1 VARLVEGVDKEQRD
15 SPVHWVKIYL
25 TWRKDRYPNLCTVS
39 HLARCFSSEARRAPL
54 PQRWIPQEFLRRTDE
69 NRSRARLL
77 DETRVSFLTVMRIL
91 TIEPQATSRSSSWS
105 NRFLIAALVGILFLT
120 LFPFRFDFQS
130 RLPGGTSP
138 FFLGNGAK
146 TAGLADAFLNVLL
159 FIPLGFGLAEKLRER
174 KIPRAACFFIVY
186 AAGAFLSY
194 AIEITQIYIPMRDSG
209 WEDVFTNSTGSILGF
224 LVYELLG
231 ALIIDS
237 LSKLEIALRARL
249 TLQRSAAL
257 LAVYFL
263 FWFTVSA
270 VFQKQ
275 TRLSNWE
282 PDGLLVVGNEATGQS
297 PWQGRVQRLQIADQA
312 APDAA
317 AIALTSG
324 HAAQQPPFAWR
335 ADYDFSSPT
344 PFQDSKEFLPSLSWA
359 PAAALSQNSNGVTL
373 DGKSWL
379 TSQAAVADLVDDIRK
394 TNQFSLHIIC
404 AAAQPHTGN
413 GHIVSISRSPWFS
426 DLTLRQEESSLVFWF
441 RSPLSIKRAILAW
454 YVPNVFTDAQ
464 ERDILYSYDGADLS
478 LYING
483 KKSKRPYRLGPGTSL
498 ARLLHQVR
506 PAELDGY
513 NDIYYALVFFPVG
526 IILGLAKSRIRPSNV
541 TILLATAFG
550 LLVPVC
556 LLEFILVQVS
566 GRPVFPSNV
575 LLSFLLLI
583 AGFLWIRSDSVQTA
597 VKRAG

>member
-1 VARLVEGVDKEQRD
+1 M
-15 SPVHWVKIYL
+15 
-25 TWRKDRYPNLCTVS
+25 
-39 HLARCFSSEARRAPL
+39 
-54 PQRWIPQEFLRRTDE
+54 RTQT
-69 NRSRARLL
+69 A
-77 DETRVSFLTVMRIL
+77 
-91 TIEPQATSRSSSWS
+91 EPQATARSSSWS

-130 RLPGGTSP
+130 KLPGGTSP

-146 TAGLADAFLNVLL
+146 AGGFADAFLNVLL
-159 FIPLGFGLAEKLRER
+159 FIPLGFGLTEKLRER

-209 WEDVFTNSTGSILGF
+209 WEDVFTNSTGSIVGF

-231 ALIIDS
+231 ALVIDS
-237 LSKLEIALRARL
+237 LSKLEMAFRARL
-249 TLQRSAAL
+249 TLQRTAAL

-263 FWFTVSA
+263 LWFTVSGI
-270 VFQKQ
+270 FQRQ

-282 PDGLLVVGNEATGQS
+282 PGGLLVVGNEATGQS
-297 PWQGRVQRLQIADQA
+297 PWQGRVQRLQFADQTS
-312 APDAA
+312 PDAA
-317 AIALTSG
+317 AIDLTSG
-324 HAAQQPPFAWR
+324 HSAQEPTFAWR

-344 PFQDSKEFLPSLSWA
+344 PFQDSKQFLPSLSWI
-359 PAAALSQNSNGVTL
+359 PAAPLSQNSNGVTL

-379 TSQAAVADLVDDIRK
+379 TSRVAVADLVDGIRK
-394 TNQFSLHIIC
+394 TNQFSLHIVC
-404 AAAQPHTGN
+404 APAQPHTGN
-413 GHIVSISRSPWFS
+413 GHIISISRSPWFS

-464 ERDILYSYDGADLS
+464 ERDILFSYNGADLS
-478 LYING
+478 LYIDG
-483 KKSKRPYRLGPGTSL
+483 RKIKRPYRLGPGTAL
-498 ARLLHQVR
+498 ARLVHQVR
-506 PAELDGY
+506 PAELEGY

-526 IILGLAKSRIRPSNV
+526 IIFGLAKSRIRPSNV
-541 TILLATAFG
+541 TILLAIAFG
-550 LLVPVC
+550 LVVPVF

-566 GRPVFPSNV
+566 GRPVSLSNL

-583 AGFLWIRSDSVQTA
+583 AGFLWIRSDSAQPA
-597 VKRAG
+597 AERAG

>member
-1 VARLVEGVDKEQRD
+1 
-15 SPVHWVKIYL
+15 
-25 TWRKDRYPNLCTVS
+25 
-39 HLARCFSSEARRAPL
+39 
-54 PQRWIPQEFLRRTDE
+54 
-69 NRSRARLL
+69 
-77 DETRVSFLTVMRIL
+77 MRIQ
-91 TIEPQATSRSSSWS
+91 TIEPPGTSRSSSWS

-130 RLPGGTSP
+130 GLPGGTSP
-138 FFLGNGAK
+138 FFLGNGGK

-174 KIPRAACFFIVY
+174 KISRAACFFIVY

-209 WEDVFTNSTGSILGF
+209 WEDVFTNSTGSIVGF

-237 LSKLEIALRARL
+237 LSKLEMALRARL
-249 TLQRSAAL
+249 TLQRTAAL

-270 VFQKQ
+270 LFQKQ

-297 PWQGRVQRLQIADQA
+297 PWQGSVRKLEIADRSI
-312 APDAA
+312 PDAL
-317 AIALTSG
+317 AINLTSG
-324 HAAQQPPFAWR
+324 LAAQESEPTLAWR

-359 PAAALSQNSNGVTL
+359 PSVPSTSDSTRLVLN
-373 DGKSWL
+373 GKSWL
-379 TSQAAVADLVDDIRK
+379 TSHAAVADLVDGIRK
-394 TNQFSLHIIC
+394 TNQFSLHIVC

-413 GHIVSISRSPWFS
+413 GHIISISRSPWFS

-454 YVPNVFTDAQ
+454 YIPNVFTDAQ
-464 ERDILYSYDGADLS
+464 ERDILYSYNGANLS

-483 KKSKRPYRLGPGTSL
+483 KKNRRPYRLGPGTSL
-498 ARLLHQVR
+498 ARLVHQVR
-506 PAELDGY
+506 PAELEGY

-541 TILLATAFG
+541 TILLTIAFG
-550 LLVPVC
+550 LLVPVF
-556 LLEFILVQVS
+556 LLEFILAQVS
-566 GRPVFPSNV
+566 GRPVSSSNL

-583 AGFLWIRSDSVQTA
+583 AGFLWIRSDTVQTA
-597 VKRAG
+597 VERAD

>member
-1 VARLVEGVDKEQRD
+1 MRLQ
-15 SPVHWVKIYL
+15 
-25 TWRKDRYPNLCTVS
+25 
-39 HLARCFSSEARRAPL
+39 
-54 PQRWIPQEFLRRTDE
+54 
-69 NRSRARLL
+69 
-77 DETRVSFLTVMRIL
+77 
-91 TIEPQATSRSSSWS
+91 TIERQETSRSSSWS

-209 WEDVFTNSTGSILGF
+209 WEDVFTNSTGAIVGF

-237 LSKLEIALRARL
+237 LSKLEMALRARL
-249 TLQRSAAL
+249 TLQRTASL
-257 LAVYFL
+257 LAVCFL

-282 PDGLLVVGNEATGQS
+282 PDGLLLVGNEATGQS
-297 PWQGRVQRLQIADQA
+297 PWQGRIQKLQIADQ
-312 APDAA
+312 PVQDGT
-317 AIALTSG
+317 AIDLTSG
-324 HAAQQPPFAWR
+324 SASDEARFAWR
-335 ADYDFSSPT
+335 ADYDFSSPA
-344 PFQDSKEFLPSLSWA
+344 PLQESGQFLPSLSWV
-359 PAAALSQNSNGVTL
+359 PAAPLSQNSIGVTL

-379 TSQAAVADLVDDIRK
+379 TSRVAVAGLIDGIRK
-394 TNQFSLHIIC
+394 TNQFSLHIVC
-404 AAAQPHTGN
+404 AAAQPRTGN
-413 GHIVSISRSPWFS
+413 GHIISISRSPWFS
-426 DLTLRQEESSLVFWF
+426 NLTLRQEESSLVFWF

-454 YVPNVFTDAQ
+454 YVPNVFTDSQ

-478 LYING
+478 LYIDG
-483 KKSKRPYRLGPGTSL
+483 KKIRRPYRLGPGTSL
-498 ARLLHQVR
+498 ARLVHQVR
-506 PAELDGY
+506 PAELEGY

-526 IILGLAKSRIRPSNV
+526 IILGLAKFHLRPSNV
-541 TILLATAFG
+541 TILLAIAFG
-550 LLVPVC
+550 LLVPVF
-556 LLEFILVQVS
+556 LFEFILVQVS
-566 GRPVFPSNV
+566 GRPVSPSNL

-597 VKRAG
+597 VERAG

>member
-1 VARLVEGVDKEQRD
+1 
-15 SPVHWVKIYL
+15 
-25 TWRKDRYPNLCTVS
+25 
-39 HLARCFSSEARRAPL
+39 
-54 PQRWIPQEFLRRTDE
+54 
-69 NRSRARLL
+69 
-77 DETRVSFLTVMRIL
+77 MRIQ
-91 TIEPQATSRSSSWS
+91 TIEPQATPRSSSWS

-130 RLPGGTSP
+130 KLPGGTSP

-159 FIPLGFGLAEKLRER
+159 FIPLGFGLTEKLRER
-174 KIPRAACFFIVY
+174 RMPRTASFFMVF
-186 AAGAFLSY
+186 AAGAILSY
-194 AIEITQIYIPMRDSG
+194 GIEITQIYIPMRDSG
-209 WEDVFTNSTGSILGF
+209 WEDVFTNSIGSIVGF

-237 LSKLEIALRARL
+237 LSKLEMALRARL
-249 TLQRSAAL
+249 TLQRTAAL

-297 PWQGRVQRLQIADQA
+297 PWQGRVQRLQIADHA
-312 APDAA
+312 ISEAP
-317 AIALTSG
+317 AIDLTSG
-324 HAAQQPPFAWR
+324 RVAQETAFAWR
-335 ADYDFSSPT
+335 ADYDFSIPALLR
-344 PFQDSKEFLPSLSWA
+344 DSKQLPPSLSWT
-359 PAAALSQNSNGVTL
+359 PAAPLSPNSNELVL

-379 TSQAAVADLVDDIRK
+379 SSRAVVADLVDGIRK

-404 AAAQPHTGN
+404 AAAQPHSGN
-413 GHIVSISRSPWFS
+413 GHIISISRSPWFA

-454 YVPNVFTDAQ
+454 YVPNVFTDTQ
-464 ERDILYSYDGADLS
+464 KRDILYSYDGADLS

-483 KKSKRPYRLGPGTSL
+483 RKIRRPYRLGPGTAL
-498 ARLLHQVR
+498 ARLLLQVR
-506 PAELDGY
+506 PAELEGY

-526 IILGLAKSRIRPSNV
+526 IIFGLAGPRIRPSRV
-541 TILLATAFG
+541 AILLAIALDF
-550 LLVPVC
+550 LLPVF
-556 LLEFILVQVS
+556 LLEFILVRVS
-566 GRPVFPSNV
+566 GRPVSTWNLF
-575 LLSFLLLI
+575 LSFSLLI
-583 AGFLWIRSDSVQTA
+583 AGYLWIRSDSAQSA
-597 VKRAG
+597 AKFAG

>member
-1 VARLVEGVDKEQRD
+1 
-15 SPVHWVKIYL
+15 
-25 TWRKDRYPNLCTVS
+25 
-39 HLARCFSSEARRAPL
+39 
-54 PQRWIPQEFLRRTDE
+54 
-69 NRSRARLL
+69 
-77 DETRVSFLTVMRIL
+77 MRIQ
-91 TIEPQATSRSSSWS
+91 TIEPQATSRSTGWS

-174 KIPRAACFFIVY
+174 RIPRAACFFIVY
-186 AAGAFLSY
+186 AAGALLSY

-209 WEDVFTNSTGSILGF
+209 WEDVFTNSTGSIVGF

-237 LSKLEIALRARL
+237 LSKLELALRAWL
-249 TLQRSAAL
+249 TLQRTAAL
-257 LAVYFL
+257 VAAYFL
-263 FWFTVSA
+263 FWFTISA
-270 VFQKQ
+270 MFQKQ

-312 APDAA
+312 SSDAA
-317 AIALTSG
+317 AIDLTSG
-324 HAAQQPPFAWR
+324 HAAQGPPFTWR
-335 ADYDFSSPT
+335 ADYDFSSPM
-344 PFQDSKEFLPSLSWA
+344 PLQDSKQFLLSLSWT
-359 PAAALSQNSNGVTL
+359 PAAPLSQNSNGLAL

-379 TSQAAVADLVDDIRK
+379 TSRVAVADLIDRIRK
-394 TNQFSLHIIC
+394 TNQFSLHIVC

-413 GHIVSISRSPWFS
+413 GHIVSISRSTSFA
-426 DLTLRQEESSLVFWF
+426 DLTLRQEESTLVFWF

-454 YVPNVFTDAQ
+454 YVPNVFTDAK
-464 ERDILYSYDGADLS
+464 ERDIFYSYDGADLS

-483 KKSKRPYRLGPGTSL
+483 KKNRRPYRLGPGTSL
-498 ARLLHQVR
+498 ARLVHQVR
-506 PAELDGY
+506 PAELEGY

-541 TILLATAFG
+541 AILLTITCG
-550 LLVPVC
+550 LLVPVF

-566 GRPVFPSNV
+566 GRPVSSSNL

-597 VKRAG
+597 VESAG

>member
-1 VARLVEGVDKEQRD
+1 V
-15 SPVHWVKIYL
+15 
-25 TWRKDRYPNLCTVS
+25 
-39 HLARCFSSEARRAPL
+39 
-54 PQRWIPQEFLRRTDE
+54 
-69 NRSRARLL
+69 
-77 DETRVSFLTVMRIL
+77 RIQ
-91 TIEPQATSRSSSWS
+91 TIESQATSRSSSWS
-105 NRFLIAALVGILFLT
+105 NRFLIAALIGILFLT

-130 RLPGGTSP
+130 KLPGGTSP
-138 FFLGNGAK
+138 FFLGDGAK

-159 FIPLGFGLAEKLRER
+159 FIPLGFGLTEKLRER

-209 WEDVFTNSTGSILGF
+209 WEDVFTNSTGSIVGF

-237 LSKLEIALRARL
+237 LSKLEMALRARL
-249 TLQRSAAL
+249 TLQRTAAL

-297 PWQGRVQRLQIADQA
+297 PWQGRIGRLQIADQPV
-312 APDAA
+312 PDAA
-317 AIALTSG
+317 AIDLTSG
-324 HAAQQPPFAWR
+324 GASQEVQFAWR
-335 ADYDFSSPT
+335 ADYNFSSPA
-344 PFQDSKEFLPSLSWA
+344 PLQDSKQFLPSLSWTSAA
-359 PAAALSQNSNGVTL
+359 PRSQNLNGLTF

-379 TSQAAVADLVDDIRK
+379 TSRVAVADLVDGIRK
-394 TNQFSLHIIC
+394 TNQFSLHIVC
-404 AAAQPHTGN
+404 AAAQPHIGN
-413 GHIVSISRSPWFS
+413 GHIISISRSPWFS

-454 YVPNVFTDAQ
+454 YVPNVFTDTH
-464 ERDILYSYDGADLS
+464 ERDILFSYNGANLS

-483 KKSKRPYRLGPGTSL
+483 KKNRRPYRLGPGTVL
-498 ARLLHQVR
+498 ARLVHQVR
-506 PAELDGY
+506 PAELEGY

-541 TILLATAFG
+541 TILLTIAFG

-566 GRPVFPSNV
+566 GRPVSASNL
-575 LLSFLLLI
+575 LLSFLLVI

-597 VKRAG
+597 VERAG

>member
-1 VARLVEGVDKEQRD
+1 
-15 SPVHWVKIYL
+15 
-25 TWRKDRYPNLCTVS
+25 
-39 HLARCFSSEARRAPL
+39 
-54 PQRWIPQEFLRRTDE
+54 
-69 NRSRARLL
+69 
-77 DETRVSFLTVMRIL
+77 MRIQ

-105 NRFLIAALVGILFLT
+105 NRFLIAALAGILFLT

-146 TAGLADAFLNVLL
+146 PAGLADAFLNILL
-159 FIPLGFGLAEKLRER
+159 FIPLGFGLTEKLREL
-174 KIPRAACFFIVY
+174 KIPRVACFFIVY
-186 AAGAFLSY
+186 AAGALLSY
-194 AIEITQIYIPMRDSG
+194 SIEITQIYIPMRDSG
-209 WEDVFTNSTGSILGF
+209 WEDVFTNSTGSIVGF

-237 LSKLEIALRARL
+237 LSKLEMALRVRL
-249 TLQRSAAL
+249 TLQRTAAL

-297 PWQGRVQRLQIADQA
+297 PWQGRVRKLEIADRSI
-312 APDAA
+312 PDAL
-317 AIALTSG
+317 AIDLTSG
-324 HAAQQPPFAWR
+324 RAAQESEPPFAWR

-344 PFQDSKEFLPSLSWA
+344 PFQDSKEFLPGLSWA
-359 PAAALSQNSNGVTL
+359 PSVPLTSDSTGLVLN
-373 DGKSWL
+373 GKSWL
-379 TSQAAVADLVDDIRK
+379 TSHAAVADLVDGIRK
-394 TNQFSLHIIC
+394 TNQFSLHIVC

-413 GHIVSISRSPWFS
+413 GHIISISRSPWFS

-454 YVPNVFTDAQ
+454 YVPNVFTDVQ

-483 KKSKRPYRLGPGTSL
+483 RKIRRPYRLGPGTSL

-506 PAELDGY
+506 PAELEGY

-526 IILGLAKSRIRPSNV
+526 IILGLAKSGVRPSSV
-541 TILLATAFG
+541 TILLTITCG
-550 LLVPVC
+550 LLAPVF

-566 GRPVFPSNV
+566 GRSVSSSNL

-583 AGFLWIRSDSVQTA
+583 AGFFWIRSDSVQT
-597 VKRAG
+597 VVERAG